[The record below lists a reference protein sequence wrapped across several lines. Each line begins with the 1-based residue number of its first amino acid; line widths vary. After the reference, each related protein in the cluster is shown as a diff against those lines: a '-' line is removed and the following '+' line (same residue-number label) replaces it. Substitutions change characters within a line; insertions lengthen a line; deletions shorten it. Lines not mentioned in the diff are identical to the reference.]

1 MFRLQ
6 VNNIAKRFGGR
17 RVFKEINFELATGE
31 SIAITGPNGAGKTT
45 LLMTLLGSLR
55 PTKGDVTYFEND
67 TRLDDEQ
74 IRRRT
79 SLVSPYLNL
88 YDNLTGEENLR
99 FFSTVAGVNLTGK
112 EVDALLESLGLA
124 GRGVDLVRGYSSGMK
139 QRLKYA
145 VALLSD
151 PDFLFLDEPTSNLD
165 DQGKQTVFD
174 MVEQRRANTI
184 IIVATNETEEYR
196 LAAKQ
201 CRVDQ

>member
-17 RVFKEINFELATGE
+17 RVFKEIDFELSTGE

-55 PTKGDVTYFEND
+55 PTKGDVNYFQDD
-67 TRLDDEQ
+67 TRLDDDQ
-74 IRRRT
+74 IRQRT

-99 FFSTVAGVNLTGK
+99 FFSTVTGVNLTGK
-112 EVDALLESLGLA
+112 EVDALLESVGLE

-165 DQGKQTVFD
+165 DQGKRIVFD

-184 IIVATNETEEYR
+184 IIVATNEQEEYR
-196 LAAKQ
+196 LASKQ